1 MPEHSVTLRDY
12 SEHDRYGRPISFERD
27 ACPGFLFAR
36 RCKSLPI
43 RFEERAMSDT
53 DYLSLQASIIC
64 VLLFILG
71 TTAIL
76 ERPEWFY

>member
-1 MPEHSVTLRDY
+1 
-12 SEHDRYGRPISFERD
+12 
-27 ACPGFLFAR
+27 
-36 RCKSLPI
+36 LPI

-76 ERPEWFY
+76 ERPERFY